1 VNDFGVGA
9 DPARLNTSG
18 QNQREN
24 ERKKNLHFVETKKM
38 KIVFLNNWPVD

>member
-18 QNQREN
+18 QNQSEN
-24 ERKKNLHFVETKKM
+24 ERNQNLHFVETKNEDC
-38 KIVFLNNWPVD
+38 FPQQLAC